1 MKQYIANHAENV
13 APYNCTN
20 ILLKIVYVIKG
31 KRCLYF
37 FNTYKQTDKRNKSFI
52 KQTMELLF

>member
-20 ILLKIVYVIKG
+20 ILLKIVIKG
-31 KRCLYF
+31 KRCFYF
-37 FNTYKQTDKRNKSFI
+37 FNTYKQTEKRNKSFI